1 MHFKKLARVMALS
14 CTLLAASLTFAGCQ
28 NAAEETTAAETTVSE
43 MTAESTEAETE
54 TEAETTAEESAEETE
69 AAAAEAGAFDGQ
81 LDFAGSSTLAPVV
94 SQIGESFIAE
104 FGTWDKVDASFPADE
119 IKINVVSGGS
129 GQGVK
134 AVLDKTSEF
143 GMLARGVKDEEKE
156 QIADMQEF
164 QIGIDALTLA
174 VNPNNPIT
182 EVKDNLTKDEI
193 VKIFSG
199 EYANWSDLD
208 PSLPEKEIVVITR
221 DISGGAHEVFQEKIM
236 GDAQVKPEAIQA
248 ASMGALVQKII
259 DNEYAIGYASFGVV
273 NQNEGK
279 VTPLKVDGVEATEEN
294 IISGD
299 YIIQR
304 PLILIA
310 SGELSAENQAFME
323 YVQGETGASIITELG
338 FIVTAAE

>member
-1 MHFKKLARVMALS
+1 MRI
-14 CTLLAASLTFAGCQ
+14 CR
-28 NAAEETTAAETTVSE
+28 
-43 MTAESTEAETE
+43 
-54 TEAETTAEESAEETE
+54 
-69 AAAAEAGAFDGQ
+69 
-81 LDFAGSSTLAPVV
+81 SSR
-94 SQIGESFIAE
+94 S
-104 FGTWDKVDASFPADE
+104 D
-119 IKINVVSGGS
+119 
-129 GQGVK
+129 
-134 AVLDKTSEF
+134 
-143 GMLARGVKDEEKE
+143 
-156 QIADMQEF
+156 
-164 QIGIDALTLA
+164 
-174 VNPNNPIT
+174 
-182 EVKDNLTKDEI
+182 LTKDEI

-323 YVQGETGASIITELG
+323 YVLSLIHI
-338 FIVTAAE
+338 